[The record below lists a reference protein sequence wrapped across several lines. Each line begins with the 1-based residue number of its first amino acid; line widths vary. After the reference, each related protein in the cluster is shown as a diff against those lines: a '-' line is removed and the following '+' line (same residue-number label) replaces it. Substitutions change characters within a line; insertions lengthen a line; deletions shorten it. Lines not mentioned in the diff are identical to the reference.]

1 MKRQNGVF
9 DGSTVLTKDN
19 LALVT
24 DLSSG
29 FNKELAKELGFDLV
43 SFPVNIYYAGQEIAF
58 LDGNEANDA
67 FYARLADPNT
77 TGAKTGSS
85 IDGFLSI
92 FEKRL
97 SESKLV
103 VYLGITDSLSAGMRN
118 AALTAQGMIRD
129 EHPDLN
135 ADNILIL
142 PTHCVAGGLGLTLR
156 MLRKWLD
163 AAPRTVDEL
172 KQKVEDM
179 GDHMAHIF
187 TLFSYDFMK
196 KSGRFSSAKDQLKIA
211 LAKTMKIYPVMLSP
225 RNGPLQPTWK
235 KVRGDKNLLRMFINI
250 YAETAESPETGEVE
264 IDYSGMTDNDSIA
277 YRKAEEL
284 RKELRARFPKVKIR
298 TGQTSPSVGCHVGPD
313 EISFFFIQ
321 KEVRPD
327 MQG

>member
-1 MKRQNGVF
+1 MKRQTVFNG
-9 DGSTVLTKDN
+9 DTVLSKDN

-29 FNKELAKELGFDLV
+29 FSEEHAKELGFDLV
-43 SFPVNIYYAGQEIAF
+43 SFPVTVYYAGQEIAF
-58 LDGNEANDA
+58 LDGNEANDS

-77 TGAKTGSS
+77 TGAKTGST
-85 IDGFLSI
+85 IEGFLNI

-118 AALTAQGMIRD
+118 AALTAKGMLRD
-129 EHPDLN
+129 EHPEFN
-135 ADNILIL
+135 TDNILIL
-142 PTHCVAGGLGLTLR
+142 PTHCVAGGLGLALR

-172 KQKVEDM
+172 KQKVEEL

-196 KSGRFSSAKDQLKIA
+196 KSGRFASTKDQLKIA

-235 KVRGDKNLLRMFINI
+235 KVRGDKNLLKCFVDI
-250 YAETAESPETGEVE
+250 YAETAENPETGEVE
-264 IDYSGMTDNDSIA
+264 IDYSGMTDNDSVA
-277 YRKAEEL
+277 YRKVEEL
-284 RKELRARFPKVKIR
+284 RKLIRTRFPKVKIR

-313 EISFFFIQ
+313 EMSFFFIQ
-321 KEVRPD
+321 KDVRPD
-327 MQG
+327 MLG